1 MLAVYLCPKWLKDK
15 NPSLKTSIQ
24 KIFDREEALRYN
36 EMGYNC
42 YIYPNDPKNV
52 TDSEKWLTADSFTEF
67 NSLFVDMD
75 LKEGVYKTKEEFYDA
90 LADFPVSPRLVVD
103 SGNGVHAYWPVET
116 VGPLDYLKLQRKLAR
131 ALKTDVAVCQLKQL
145 MRLPGTTNTKDP
157 GNFKACEVVFE
168 SDDQEPLSAKVFDKI
183 PGLSKE
189 DVRYCEEHFDK
200 AFNKTT
206 AETSELKDLPE
217 SFVKLLKEDEYA
229 SSLWYRTNG
238 KDRSSNDMALAR
250 LLHERD
256 FSKEEAIQVLV
267 NSDKVED
274 RNDRS
279 KISYAENTVNKVWD
293 APSNKPKVE
302 QTSIDDYDIFEIA
315 QTVEEILKEKE
326 EEEASKRLACHPAI
340 DNTVHGLRL
349 GQVIGLVGGSGIGKC
364 LGKDTPI
371 IMYDGT
377 IKMVQDVKP
386 GDLLMGPDS
395 TPRTVLNTVVGQD
408 QLYRVVQ
415 NNGNAYVVNSEHIIS
430 LKKSTNEPRY
440 GKTQGEIIDIP
451 IKDYINSSEKFK
463 ASFKG
468 FKVGVEFP
476 AANLPIDPYFL
487 GMWLGDGSS
496 EKPDVTTMDPEVKQ
510 AFFDFAAN
518 YLNFQIR
525 GYKQENNKST
535 TYRLTFPRGQG
546 NPVLAT
552 LQSLNLINN
561 KHIPQSFKTASTAQ
575 RLELLAGLVDTDGF
589 LSNNC
594 YEITQKNEDLA
605 ADIVYL
611 ARSLGFGVSV
621 SRGEKSC
628 QTGAVGLYS
637 RITISGDLV
646 KIPVKVARRKAAPR
660 KQIKNVLNTGIWV
673 EDAGYGDFYGFE
685 IDGDKR
691 FLLGDFTVTHNTTLA
706 LNMFH
711 WFAERNQDKVHMFF
725 GLEQSRGE
733 LAERWDKI
741 TKGNPDLNRKV
752 IIVSNHVK
760 NKPSLNL
767 GLDDIERLILD
778 YEKKSGHKVG
788 CVTID
793 HIGLLKRKPRDTE
806 IQGIMDASVKM
817 KLVAERT
824 QTLIV
829 MQSQASRQKA
839 GEGDIELGKSAAY
852 GSMYFESNCDYLM
865 TLWQP
870 LKRLYSQGAPTVI
883 AFKFCKIRHKNVTRD
898 VIKEDQKYML
908 YFEPDSDTLSGLQEA
923 DLKHINEWW
932 LGKAA
937 EARGIDVDT
946 DLTPYRS
953 AC

>member
-24 KIFDREEALRYN
+24 KIFEREEALRYN

-52 TDSEKWLTADSFTEF
+52 VDSEKWLTADSFTEF
-67 NSLFVDMD
+67 NNLFVDMD
-75 LKEGVYKTKEEFYDA
+75 LKEGVYKTKEEFYEA
-90 LADFPVSPRLVVD
+90 LVDFPVSPRLVVD

-157 GNFKACEVVFE
+157 GNFKMCEVVFE
-168 SDDQEPLSAKVFDKI
+168 SDDQEPLPAKAFDKI

-189 DVRYCEEHFDK
+189 DARYCEEHFDK
-200 AFNKTT
+200 AFNKAA
-206 AETSELKDLPE
+206 AETSGLKDLPE

-229 SSLWYRTNG
+229 ASLWYRTNG

-315 QTVEEILKEKE
+315 QTVDEILKEKK

-349 GQVIGLVGGSGIGKC
+349 GQVIGLVGGSGIGK
-364 LGKDTPI
+364 
-371 IMYDGT
+371 
-377 IKMVQDVKP
+377 
-386 GDLLMGPDS
+386 
-395 TPRTVLNTVVGQD
+395 
-408 QLYRVVQ
+408 
-415 NNGNAYVVNSEHIIS
+415 
-430 LKKSTNEPRY
+430 
-440 GKTQGEIIDIP
+440 
-451 IKDYINSSEKFK
+451 
-463 ASFKG
+463 
-468 FKVGVEFP
+468 
-476 AANLPIDPYFL
+476 
-487 GMWLGDGSS
+487 
-496 EKPDVTTMDPEVKQ
+496 
-510 AFFDFAAN
+510 
-518 YLNFQIR
+518 
-525 GYKQENNKST
+525 
-535 TYRLTFPRGQG
+535 
-546 NPVLAT
+546 
-552 LQSLNLINN
+552 
-561 KHIPQSFKTASTAQ
+561 
-575 RLELLAGLVDTDGF
+575 
-589 LSNNC
+589 
-594 YEITQKNEDLA
+594 
-605 ADIVYL
+605 
-611 ARSLGFGVSV
+611 
-621 SRGEKSC
+621 
-628 QTGAVGLYS
+628 
-637 RITISGDLV
+637 
-646 KIPVKVARRKAAPR
+646 
-660 KQIKNVLNTGIWV
+660 
-673 EDAGYGDFYGFE
+673 
-685 IDGDKR
+685 
-691 FLLGDFTVTHNTTLA
+691 TTLA
-706 LNMFH
+706 LNMFY

-741 TKGNPDLNRKV
+741 TKGNSDLNRKV

-778 YEKKSGHKVG
+778 YEKKSGLKVG

-908 YFEPDSDTLSGLQEA
+908 YFEPDSDTLTGLQEA

-937 EARGIDVDT
+937 EARGVDVDT